1 MTSENDLNEERLL
14 SVLTHG
20 STGRNPTFFKAYGH
34 NDVFGLRVAI
44 PEGCTTLEVTE
55 TLPSEDPG
63 GEEEIEAGGSSNEN
77 QNVLYVRLPEGH
89 PIITGASDQA
99 ASTNPVKGDSNSE
112 LKMSSME
119 DDLE

>member
-1 MTSENDLNEERLL
+1 MESIPQIPIHVTEIKKLIIKDNLNAKSMTSENDLNEERLL

-63 GEEEIEAGGSSNEN
+63 GEEEIEAGGSSNAYI
-77 QNVLYVRLPEGH
+77 Q
-89 PIITGASDQA
+89 
-99 ASTNPVKGDSNSE
+99 SE
-112 LKMSSME
+112 K
-119 DDLE
+119 